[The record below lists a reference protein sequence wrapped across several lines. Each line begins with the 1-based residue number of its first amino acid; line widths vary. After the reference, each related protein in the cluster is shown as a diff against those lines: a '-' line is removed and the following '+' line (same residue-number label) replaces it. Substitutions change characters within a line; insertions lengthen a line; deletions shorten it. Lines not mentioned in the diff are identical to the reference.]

1 MTQKKAAAGILA
13 AVLTSSL
20 LLLNFSVVTYRVTAV
35 ESAERVPRGEHAN
48 TQKAQICF
56 LVHEETD
63 SQDPETTACRC
74 AFLQVVRS
82 NQPVPALLSLA
93 GALPFCLNTW
103 TLSCPSA
110 LTGFHVRRNAER
122 IAEFLHDL
130 ATAL

>member
-1 MTQKKAAAGILA
+1 MMRKKAATCALA

-35 ESAERVPRGEHAN
+35 EGEKRVTREEHAN
-48 TQKAQICF
+48 AQKTQMSF

-74 AFLQVVRS
+74 AFLQVIRS

-110 LTGFHVRRNAER
+110 LAGFHVRRNAER
-122 IAEFLHDL
+122 IAEFLHNL
-130 ATAL
+130 AAAL

>member
-1 MTQKKAAAGILA
+1 MMRKKAATCALA
-13 AVLTSSL
+13 AVLISSL

-35 ESAERVPRGEHAN
+35 AGENRVTRGEHAN
-48 TQKAQICF
+48 AQKAQISF

-74 AFLQVVRS
+74 AFLQVVRL

-103 TLSCPSA
+103 TLSRPSA
-110 LTGFHVRRNAER
+110 LAGFHVRRNAER

-130 ATAL
+130 AAAL